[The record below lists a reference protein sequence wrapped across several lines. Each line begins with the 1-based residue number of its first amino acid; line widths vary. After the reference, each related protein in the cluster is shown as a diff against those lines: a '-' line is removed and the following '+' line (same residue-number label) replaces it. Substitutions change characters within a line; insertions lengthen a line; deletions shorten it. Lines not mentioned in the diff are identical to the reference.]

1 MIELM
6 VLNWPTPGHRWGCYA
21 NMCLQA
27 FSSSICVGSLDMR
40 SSLFLNECSDAFW
53 GCQMVLRNLIVIKS
67 VIGCTMK
74 HRMGCERIKMEFSS
88 FVIGEMSLDPLM

>member
-1 MIELM
+1 
-6 VLNWPTPGHRWGCYA
+6 
-21 NMCLQA
+21 
-27 FSSSICVGSLDMR
+27 MR

-67 VIGCTMK
+67 VIGCSMK

-88 FVIGEMSLDPLM
+88 FVIGEMYLDPSM